1 MAADTTEKAS
11 HRLNTGS
18 SRDNNSDLALFE
30 ALKPYLG
37 HCLTLN
43 HDLNNPL
50 AVVMGQLEM
59 IAEFHPELPD
69 DMKHRLGELST
80 AAETMRR
87 VIMEAAKE
95 ARRAM
100 GEKG

>member
-1 MAADTTEKAS
+1 MNDDAREETAPQREVPGPA
-11 HRLNTGS
+11 RIRQL
-18 SRDNNSDLALFE
+18 
-30 ALKPYLG
+30 
-37 HCLTLN
+37 C